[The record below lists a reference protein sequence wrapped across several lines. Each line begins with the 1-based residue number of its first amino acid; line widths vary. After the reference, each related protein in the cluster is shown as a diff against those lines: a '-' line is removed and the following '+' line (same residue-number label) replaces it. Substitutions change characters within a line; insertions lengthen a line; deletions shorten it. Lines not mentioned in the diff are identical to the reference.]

1 MQTVVNHFRIKQKA
15 QEVKDHERR
24 KWFIAAREKQRV
36 KEQRVDQAEDA
47 VLDMV
52 AAAVLADPA
61 EIAEFRVKLDTYDEA
76 TVKALMENQALLDA
90 VNANINDLLDRA
102 HVIEDGRRVFKTRD
116 GERVFDEHGSQLPHA
131 VIHPD
136 EIRNDA
142 PKWEDL
148 QDVRAERDQLRIER
162 KEILEFQDK
171 LDHARERSD
180 ANTLTQEEMGD
191 LDADLA
197 DSAPASVAKHMPG
210 FEAKADLKLREEFGA
225 PSASP
230 TNNAPSQSGPSA
242 PAL

>member
-1 MQTVVNHFRIKQKA
+1 MQTVVDHFRIKQKA

-24 KWFIAAREKQRV
+24 KWFIAAREQQRV

-47 VLDMV
+47 LLDMV
-52 AAAVLADPA
+52 TAAVLADPV
-61 EIAEFRVKLDTYDEA
+61 EVAEFRVKLDTYDEA

-90 VNANINDLLDRA
+90 VNTNINDMLDRA

-116 GERVFDEHGSQLPHA
+116 GERVFDEHGSQLPHG
-131 VIHPD
+131 VIQPD

-148 QDVRAERDQLRIER
+148 QEVRAERDQLRIER
-162 KEILEFQDK
+162 KEILEFQEK

-180 ANTLTQEEMGD
+180 AKDLTQDELGD
-191 LDADLA
+191 FDADLA

-210 FEAKADLKLREEFGA
+210 FEEKADLKLREEFQT
-225 PSASP
+225 PSAAPMNNSP
-230 TNNAPSQSGPSA
+230 IQSGPTA
-242 PAL
+242 PTL